1 MLGATLAFAM
11 ARIRLARG
19 ASRDESTIPPGA
31 TVETGAI
38 SAEEYGGKGKEIILI
53 PGLGGGA
60 GVGPICS
67 AAFRP
72 TIGFTR

>member
-60 GVGPICS
+60 WSWTNMAPPLF
-67 AAFRP
+67 ARP
-72 TIGFTR
+72 